1 MTVRMF
7 RYFFWIV
14 LLFSNRMYAQQFSLQ
29 GSVVQT
35 GPVTYTITPDLLTQA
50 GMVTNYYPVDLAQNF
65 TISFQLNFGINDAT
79 GADGL
84 AFVLSNTCSPPLSN
98 GGGLGVTGIPN
109 SLIAEFDTWD
119 NGAAINDIS
128 SDHTG
133 IYADGQ

>member
-1 MTVRMF
+1 
-7 RYFFWIV
+7 
-14 LLFSNRMYAQQFSLQ
+14 
-29 GSVVQT
+29 
-35 GPVTYTITPDLLTQA
+35 
-50 GMVTNYYPVDLAQNF
+50 MVTNYYPVDLAQNF

-119 NGAAINDIS
+119 NGQPLTTSAATIPAFMPMGN
-128 SDHTG
+128 
-133 IYADGQ
+133 